1 MNVCG
6 LNYLEKIFNFIWKL
20 SGICVILTQNK
31 KTEPKTRSYE
41 YDYQIFIGD

>member
-6 LNYLEKIFNFIWKL
+6 LNYLEKIFNFIWNLL
-20 SGICVILTQNK
+20 SICVILTQNK
-31 KTEPKTRSYE
+31 KHNQKQYSYE